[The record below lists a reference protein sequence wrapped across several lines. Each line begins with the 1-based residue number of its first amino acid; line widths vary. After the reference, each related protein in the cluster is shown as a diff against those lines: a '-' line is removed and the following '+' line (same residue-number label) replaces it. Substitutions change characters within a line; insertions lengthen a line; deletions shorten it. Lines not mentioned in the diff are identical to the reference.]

1 MVIERY
7 GMKALKIGRNIERRI
22 EKWHACSEEIF
33 FATQSRLYEGQ
44 LKDYG
49 RNGLFIKTKEVL
61 PVGEM
66 ITVVDPHP
74 DGGNKKRKGQILWR
88 NKEGFGVELYRYR
101 NEREYKV
108 IRFEKRSINSK
119 WSYPENQSQGYR
131 YKNWP
136 KDRRKVHTY
145 FADF

>member
-1 MVIERY
+1 MVLERY
-7 GMKALKIGRNIERRI
+7 GMKALKIDNNIDRRI
-22 EKWHACSEEIF
+22 EKRHACSEEIF

-61 PVGEM
+61 AVGEM

-74 DGGNKKRKGQILWR
+74 DGENKKRKGQILWR

-101 NEREYKV
+101 NDREHKV
-108 IRFEKRSINSK
+108 IRFEKRSINNK
-119 WSYPENQSQGYR
+119 L
-131 YKNWP
+131 
-136 KDRRKVHTY
+136 
-145 FADF
+145 